1 MSSLRLEVA
10 SGASA
15 GRVFDAEL
23 DIVRIGRGAS
33 NDLVLSDTLVSS
45 EHARIVGSVDGFVLE
60 DLGSTNGTWLLR
72 VGELHALAEGRRAI
86 ALSPGDRLLLAPGDR
101 LLLGGPEAEGIELR
115 VDFAPDTDTLE
126 IALLRPLSELRKNA
140 PLAAGDDRL
149 QLLVQ
154 ALREVVSHEGMS
166 DVVSGIADAA
176 LLLVPRATHA
186 TVVLRQDVESGQSGK
201 SVGFVPLVTR
211 VRGPSGPCAPG
222 AAVRVTRSIVRK
234 VISERAAVLAAD
246 APSETFS
253 SESLLGASIRSTI
266 GVPLWKDEA
275 ILGVLQL
282 DNRDAPAMFEVR
294 DVDAL
299 GVLAVSASLAIANAE
314 LIQRLSLARA
324 ELKKENQY
332 LRGRE
337 RARTGDVQ
345 IIGESKAMAEL
356 LRQLDKVVD
365 TRVSVL
371 IEGETG
377 TGKELIASLVH
388 YRSKRKEKLFVA
400 QNCAAFPENLLESE
414 LFGHK
419 RGAFTGA
426 TDEKKGLFEIADGG
440 TLFLDELGE
449 LPLSLQ
455 AKLLRALQEG
465 EIRPLGATVS
475 KQVNVRIVAATNKNL
490 ELEVKAGRFREDLY
504 YRLKVFPIRVPP
516 LRERRDDIAKLAVF
530 FLDRYTREM
539 SKSVPGFAQE
549 TLEILS
555 AYDFPGNV
563 RELQNEVQRLVIQ
576 ADEGAFLSPELLS
589 PRVRQI
595 ETVLLGAGAAKGSLK
610 EMVDQ
615 VERHILIE
623 ALRKHGNNKTAAAKT
638 LGITREGLH
647 KKLKQLGVG

>member
-10 SGASA
+10 TGSSA

-23 DIVRIGRGAS
+23 DVVRIGRGAS
-33 NDLVLSDTLVSS
+33 NDLVLSDALVSS
-45 EHARIVGSVDGFVLE
+45 EHARIVSSADGFVLE
-60 DLGSTNGTWLLR
+60 DLDSTNGTWLLR
-72 VGELHALAEGRRAI
+72 GSERHALGEGRRVV
-86 ALSPGDRLLLAPGDR
+86 ALQPGDRV
-101 LLLGGPEAEGIELR
+101 LLGGLEGEGSELR
-115 VDFAPDTDTLE
+115 VAFSPDTETLQV
-126 IALLRPLSELRKNA
+126 ALVRPLSELGKSA

-154 ALREVVSHEGMS
+154 ALREVVTHEGVA

-186 TVVLRQDVESGQSGK
+186 TVVLRQEVEAGSGGK
-201 SVGFVPLVTR
+201 SAGFVPVITR
-211 VRGPSGPCAPG
+211 VRGPSGPRAPEG
-222 AAVRVTRSIVRK
+222 AVRVTRSIVRK

-266 GVPLWKDEA
+266 GVPLWKDDD
-275 ILGVLQL
+275 IWGVLQL
-282 DNRDAPAMFEVR
+282 DNRDAPAMFEAR

-299 GVLAVSASLAIANAE
+299 GALAVSASLAIANAE

-337 RARTGDVQ
+337 RARSGEVQ
-345 IIGESKAMAEL
+345 IIGQSKAMGEL

-377 TGKELIASLVH
+377 TGKELIASSVH
-388 YRSKRKEKLFVA
+388 YRSKRKDKLFVA

-465 EIRPLGATVS
+465 EIRPIGSTQS

-490 ELEVKAGRFREDLY
+490 EAEVKAGRFREDLY

-516 LRERRDDIAKLAVF
+516 LRERRDDVAPLAVF
-530 FLDRYTREM
+530 FLQRYTREM
-539 SKSVPGFAQE
+539 GKSVPGFAQE
-549 TLEILS
+549 TLEIMS

-563 RELQNEVQRLVIQ
+563 RELENEVQRLVIQ
-576 ADEGAFLSPELLS
+576 ADEGAFLTPELLS

-595 ETVLLGAGAAKGSLK
+595 ETVLLSAGAAKGSLK

-623 ALRKHGNNKTAAAKT
+623 ALREHGNNKTAAAKT

>member
-23 DIVRIGRGAS
+23 DTVRIGRGAS
-33 NDLVLSDTLVSS
+33 NDLVLSDALIST
-45 EHARIVGSVDGFVLE
+45 EHARIVSSVDGFVLE
-60 DLGSTNGTWLLR
+60 DLGSTNGTWLVR
-72 VGELHALAEGRRAI
+72 AGEPHALGEGRPAL
-86 ALSPGDRLLLAPGDR
+86 ALSPGDRLLLGGVDR
-101 LLLGGPEAEGIELR
+101 EGIELR

-126 IALLRPLSELRKNA
+126 IALLRPLSELGNSA
-140 PLAAGDDRL
+140 PLGAGEDRL

-154 ALREVVSHEGMS
+154 ALREVVSHEGVS

-186 TVVLRQDVESGQSGK
+186 TVVLQREADSNSSGK
-201 SVGFVPLVTR
+201 SVGFVPVVTR
-211 VRGPSGPCAPG
+211 VRGPSGPRAPEV
-222 AAVRVTRSIVRK
+222 AVRVTRSVVRK

-266 GVPLWKDEA
+266 GVPLWKDDA

-282 DNRDAPAMFEVR
+282 DNRDAPAMFEAR

-299 GVLAVSASLAIANAE
+299 GILAVSASLAIANAE

-337 RARTGDVQ
+337 RARSGAVQ
-345 IIGESKAMAEL
+345 IIGQSRAMAEL

-377 TGKELIASLVH
+377 TGKELIASSVH
-388 YRSKRKEKLFVA
+388 FRSKRKDKLFVA

-465 EIRPLGATVS
+465 EIRPIGATVS

-490 ELEVKAGRFREDLY
+490 EAEVKAGRFREDLY

-516 LRERRDDIAKLAVF
+516 LRERRDDIAPLAVF
-530 FLDRYTREM
+530 FLERYTREM
-539 SKSVPGFAQE
+539 GKSVPGFAQE

-563 RELQNEVQRLVIQ
+563 RELENEVQRLVIQ
-576 ADEGAFLSPELLS
+576 ADDGAFLTPELLS

-595 ETVLLGAGAAKGSLK
+595 ETVLLSAGAAKGSLK

-623 ALRKHGNNKTAAAKT
+623 ALKDHGNNKTAAAKT

>member
-10 SGASA
+10 SGVSA

-23 DIVRIGRGAS
+23 DIVRIGRGAT
-33 NDLVLSDTLVSS
+33 NDLVLEDTHVST
-45 EHARIVGSVDGFVLE
+45 EHARVVSSVDGFVLE
-60 DLGSTNGTWLLR
+60 DLGSTNGTWLR
-72 VGELHALAEGRRAI
+72 REAELHALGEGQRAI
-86 ALSPGDRLLLAPGDR
+86 ALLPGDRIS
-101 LLLGGPEAEGIELR
+101 LGGLDAEGSELR
-115 VDFAPDTDTLE
+115 VDFALEADTLQV
-126 IALLRPLSELRKNA
+126 ALVRPLSELGKGA
-140 PLAAGDDRL
+140 TLAAGDDRL

-154 ALREVVSHEGMS
+154 ALREVVSHEGVS

-186 TVVLRQDVESGQSGK
+186 TVVLRKDAESEHDGK
-201 SVGFVPLVTR
+201 AVGFVPVVTR
-211 VRGPSGPCAPG
+211 VRGAAGPRAPE
-222 AAVRVTRSIVRK
+222 APVRVTRSVVRK
-234 VISERAAVLAAD
+234 VIAERAAVLAAD

-266 GVPLWKDEA
+266 GVPLWKDDD
-275 ILGVLQL
+275 ILGVLQV
-282 DNRDAPAMFEVR
+282 DNRDAPAMFEAR

-299 GVLAVSASLAIANAE
+299 GALAVSASLAIANAE
-314 LIQRLSLARA
+314 LISRLSLARA

-337 RARTGDVQ
+337 RARSGEVQ
-345 IIGESKAMAEL
+345 IIGESRAMSEL

-377 TGKELIASLVH
+377 TGKELIAASVH
-388 YRSKRKEKLFVA
+388 YRSKRKDKLFVA

-465 EIRPLGATVS
+465 EIRPIGATQS
-475 KQVNVRIVAATNKNL
+475 KQVNVRIVAATNRNL
-490 ELEVKAGRFREDLY
+490 ETEVKAGRFREDLY

-516 LRERRDDIAKLAVF
+516 LRERRDDIPPLAVF
-530 FLDRYTREM
+530 FLSRYTREM
-539 SKSVPGFAQE
+539 GKSVPGFAQE

-563 RELQNEVQRLVIQ
+563 RELENEVQRLVIQ
-576 ADEGAFLSPELLS
+576 ADEGNFLTPELLS

-595 ETVLLGAGAAKGSLK
+595 ETVLLSAGAAKGSLK

-623 ALRKHGNNKTAAAKT
+623 ALREHGNNKTAAAKT

>member
-1 MSSLRLEVA
+1 MSSLRLEVRA
-10 SGASA
+10 GKNA

-23 DIVRIGRGAS
+23 DVVRIGRGPS
-33 NDLVLSDTLVSS
+33 NDLVLEDDLVST
-45 EHARIVGSVDGFVLE
+45 EHARIVSSVDGYVLE
-60 DLGSTNGTWLLR
+60 DLGSTNGTWLYR
-72 VGELHALAEGRRAI
+72 ANEQHALAEGQRAI
-86 ALSPGDRLLLAPGDR
+86 TLCAGDRIS
-101 LLLGGPEAEGIELR
+101 LGGVLSEGTELL
-115 VDFAPDTDTLE
+115 VELTPDDDSLQV
-126 IALLRPLSELRKNA
+126 ALVRPLSELSNPA
-140 PLAAGDDRL
+140 LSLSASDDRL
-149 QLLVQ
+149 RSLLE
-154 ALREVVSHEGMS
+154 ALRDVVSHEGVS
-166 DVVSGIADAA
+166 DVACGIADAA
-176 LLLVPRATHA
+176 LKLVPRATHA
-186 TVVLRQDVESGQSGK
+186 TVVLRQDSEPGGK
-201 SVGFVPLVTR
+201 ALSFVPVVTR
-211 VRGPSGPCAPG
+211 VRGPSGPRAPEG
-222 AAVRVTRSIVRK
+222 AVRLTRSVVRK
-234 VISERAAVLAAD
+234 VLAERAAVLAAD

-266 GVPLWKDEA
+266 GVPLWKDEQ
-275 ILGVLQL
+275 IFGVLQL
-282 DNRDAPAMFEVR
+282 DNRDAPAMFEAR

-299 GVLAVSASLAIANAE
+299 GALAVSASLAIANAE
-314 LIQRLSLARA
+314 LIQSLSLARA

-337 RARTGDVQ
+337 RARSGEVQ
-345 IIGESKAMAEL
+345 IIGESRAMTEL

-377 TGKELIASLVH
+377 TGKELIASSVH
-388 YRSKRKEKLFVA
+388 YRSKRKDKLFVA

-449 LPLSLQ
+449 MPLALQ

-465 EIRPLGATVS
+465 EIRPIGSTQS
-475 KQVNVRIVAATNKNL
+475 KQVNVRIVAATNRNL
-490 ELEVKAGRFREDLY
+490 EAEVKAGRFREDLY

-516 LRERRDDIAKLAVF
+516 LRERRDDIAPLARF
-530 FLDRYTREM
+530 FLSRYTREM
-539 SKSVPGFAQE
+539 GKAVLGFAQE

-563 RELQNEVQRLVIQ
+563 RELENEVQRLVIQ
-576 ADEGAFLSPELLS
+576 ADDDSFLTPELLS

-595 ETVLLGAGAAKGSLK
+595 ESVLLSAGAAKGSLK

-623 ALRKHGNNKTAAAKT
+623 ALREHGNNKTAAAKT

-647 KKLKQLGVG
+647 KKLKQLGIG

>member
-23 DIVRIGRGAS
+23 DTVRIGRAPS
-33 NDLVLSDTLVSS
+33 NDLILSDALISS
-45 EHARIVGSVDGFVLE
+45 EHARIVNSVDGFVFE
-60 DLGSTNGTWLLR
+60 DLASTNGSWLLR
-72 VGELHALAEGRRAI
+72 AGEQQALGEGRRAV
-86 ALSPGDRLLLAPGDR
+86 ALAPGDR
-101 LLLGGPEAEGIELR
+101 LRLGGPDGEGIELF
-115 VDFAPDTDTLE
+115 VDFTHDTETLE
-126 IALLRPLSELRKNA
+126 IALVRPLSELGKGA
-140 PLAAGDDRL
+140 PLAGDDRL

-154 ALREVVSHEGMS
+154 ALREVVSHEGVS
-166 DVVSGIADAA
+166 EVVSGIADAA

-186 TVVLRQDVESGQSGK
+186 TVVLRKDAETGSNAGATGK
-201 SVGFVPLVTR
+201 SVGFVPVVTR
-211 VRGPSGPCAPG
+211 VRGPSGPRAPE
-222 AAVRVTRSIVRK
+222 APVRVTRSVVRK
-234 VISERAAVLAAD
+234 VIAERAAVLAAD
-246 APSETFS
+246 APSEAFS

-282 DNRDAPAMFEVR
+282 DNRDAPAMFEAR

-299 GVLAVSASLAIANAE
+299 GILAVSASLAIANAE

-337 RARTGDVQ
+337 RARRGEVQ
-345 IIGESKAMAEL
+345 IIGDSRAMSEL

-377 TGKELIASLVH
+377 TGKELIAASVH
-388 YRSKRKEKLFVA
+388 YRSKRKDKLFVA

-465 EIRPLGATVS
+465 EIRPLGATQS

-516 LRERRDDIAKLAVF
+516 LRERKSDIAPLSVF
-530 FLDRYTREM
+530 FLGRYTREM
-539 SKSVPGFAQE
+539 GKSIPGFAQE

-563 RELQNEVQRLVIQ
+563 RELENEVQRLVIQ
-576 ADEGAFLSPELLS
+576 ADDGAFLTPELLS

-595 ETVLLGAGAAKGSLK
+595 ETVLLSAGAAKGSLK

-623 ALRKHGNNKTAAAKT
+623 ALREHGNNKTAAAKT

>member
-10 SGASA
+10 SGTDA

-23 DIVRIGRGAS
+23 DTVRIGRAAS
-33 NDLVLSDTLVSS
+33 NDLVLKDALISS
-45 EHARIVGSVDGFVLE
+45 EHARIVSSVDGFVLE
-60 DLGSTNGTWLLR
+60 DLGSTNGTFLLR
-72 VGELHALAEGRRAI
+72 AGELQALGEGRRAI
-86 ALSPGDRLLLAPGDR
+86 ALSPGDRV
-101 LLLGGPEAEGIELR
+101 LLGGPEAEGVELR

-126 IALLRPLSELRKNA
+126 IALVRPLSELGKSA
-140 PLAAGDDRL
+140 PLAAGDNRL

-154 ALREVVSHEGMS
+154 SLREVVSHEGLS

-186 TVVLRQDVESGQSGK
+186 TVVLRREPDSEPSASAGK
-201 SVGFVPLVTR
+201 SAGFVPVVTR
-211 VRGPSGPCAPG
+211 VRGPSGPRAPE
-222 AAVRVTRSIVRK
+222 AAVRLTRSIVRK

-266 GVPLWKDEA
+266 GVPLWKDED

-282 DNRDAPAMFEVR
+282 DNRDAPAMFEAR

-314 LIQRLSLARA
+314 LIQRLRLARA

-332 LRGRE
+332 LRSRE
-337 RARTGDVQ
+337 RARTAEVQ
-345 IIGESKAMAEL
+345 IIGESRAMAEL

-377 TGKELIASLVH
+377 VGKELIASSVH
-388 YRSKRKEKLFVA
+388 YRSKRKDKLFVA

-465 EIRPLGATVS
+465 EIRPIGATQS

-490 ELEVKAGRFREDLY
+490 ETEVKAGRFREDLY

-516 LRERRDDIAKLAVF
+516 LRERRDDIAPLAVF

-539 SKSVPGFAQE
+539 GKSVPGFAQE

-563 RELQNEVQRLVIQ
+563 RELENEVQRLVIQ
-576 ADEGAFLSPELLS
+576 ADEGSFLTPELLS

-595 ETVLLGAGAAKGSLK
+595 ETVLLSANAAKGSLK

-623 ALRKHGNNKTAAAKT
+623 ALREHGNNKTAAAKT

-647 KKLKQLGVG
+647 KKLKQLGIG

>member
-1 MSSLRLEVA
+1 MSSLRIEVA

-23 DIVRIGRGAS
+23 DSVRIGRAAS
-33 NDLVLSDTLVSS
+33 NDLVLSDALISS
-45 EHARIVGSVDGFVLE
+45 EHARIVSSADGFVLE
-60 DLGSTNGTWLLR
+60 DLGSTNGTWLVR
-72 VGELHALAEGRRAI
+72 AGEQHALGEGRRAI
-86 ALSPGDRLLLAPGDR
+86 ALSAGDRLQLGAPN
-101 LLLGGPEAEGIELR
+101 AEGVELL
-115 VDFAPDTDTLE
+115 VDFAPDTEVLE
-126 IALLRPLSELRKNA
+126 IALLRPLSELGKSA
-140 PLAAGDDRL
+140 PLAAGEDRL

-154 ALREVVSHEGMS
+154 ALREVVSHEGLS

-186 TVVLRQDVESGQSGK
+186 TVVLRQDAESGQGGTSGK
-201 SVGFVPLVTR
+201 SVGFVPVVTR
-211 VRGPSGPCAPG
+211 VRGPSGPRAPD

-234 VISERAAVLAAD
+234 VISERAALLAAD

-282 DNRDAPAMFEVR
+282 DNRDAPAMFEAR

-337 RARTGDVQ
+337 RARTAEVQ
-345 IIGESKAMAEL
+345 IIGASRAMAEL

-377 TGKELIASLVH
+377 VGKELIASSVH
-388 YRSKRKEKLFVA
+388 YRSKRKDKLFVA

-426 TDEKKGLFEIADGG
+426 TEEKKGLFEIADGG

-465 EIRPLGATVS
+465 EIRAIGATQS

-490 ELEVKAGRFREDLY
+490 ENEVKAGRFREDLY

-516 LRERRDDIAKLAVF
+516 LRERRDDIAPLAVF
-530 FLDRYTREM
+530 FLERYTREM
-539 SKSVPGFAQE
+539 GKSVPGFAQE

-563 RELQNEVQRLVIQ
+563 RELENEVQRLVIQ
-576 ADEGAFLSPELLS
+576 ADDGAFLTPELLS

-595 ETVLLGAGAAKGSLK
+595 ETVLLSAGAAKGSLK

-623 ALRKHGNNKTAAAKT
+623 ALREHGNNKTAAAKT

>member
-1 MSSLRLEVA
+1 MSSLRLEVRA
-10 SGASA
+10 GKSA
-15 GRVFDAEL
+15 GRVFGAEL
-23 DIVRIGRGAS
+23 DIVRIGRGEN
-33 NDLVLSDTLVSS
+33 NDLVLEDTLVSS
-45 EHARIVGSVDGFVLE
+45 EHARIVSSEDGFLLE
-60 DLGSTNGTWLLR
+60 DLGSTNGTWLRRGSAQQAL
-72 VGELHALAEGRRAI
+72 GEGLKAAA
-86 ALSPGDRLLLAPGDR
+86 LAPGDR
-101 LLLGGPEAEGIELR
+101 IFLGSSEGEGSEIQ
-115 VDFAPDTDTLE
+115 VDFAPEADTLQV
-126 IALLRPLSELRKNA
+126 ALVRPLSELQKPTLELSA
-140 PLAAGDDRL
+140 SDDRL
-149 QLLVQ
+149 RSLVL
-154 ALREVVSHEGMS
+154 ALRDMVSHEGVS
-166 DVVSGIADAA
+166 DVARGIADAA
-176 LLLVPRATHA
+176 LKLVPRATHA
-186 TVVLRQDVESGQSGK
+186 TVVLRQDAESGRDGK
-201 SVGFVPLVTR
+201 AVGFVPIVTR
-211 VRGPSGPCAPG
+211 VRGAGGPSAPEGP
-222 AAVRVTRSIVRK
+222 VRVTRSIVRK

-266 GVPLWKDEA
+266 GVPLWKDDQ

-282 DNRDAPAMFEVR
+282 DNRDAPAMFETR

-299 GVLAVSASLAIANAE
+299 CALAVSASLAIANAE
-314 LIQRLSLARA
+314 LIQSLSLARA

-337 RARTGDVQ
+337 RARTGEVQ
-345 IIGESKAMAEL
+345 IIGQSKAMNEL

-377 TGKELIASLVH
+377 TGKELIASSVH
-388 YRSKRKEKLFVA
+388 YRSKRKDKLFVA

-449 LPLSLQ
+449 MPLALQ

-465 EIRPLGATVS
+465 EIRPVGSTQA
-475 KQVNVRIVAATNKNL
+475 KQVNVRIVAATNRNL
-490 ELEVKAGRFREDLY
+490 EAEVKAGRFREDLY

-516 LRERRDDIAKLAVF
+516 LRERRDDIAPLATF
-530 FLDRYTREM
+530 FLSRYTREM
-539 SKSVPGFAQE
+539 GKAVLGFAQE

-563 RELQNEVQRLVIQ
+563 RELENEVQRLVIQ
-576 ADEGAFLSPELLS
+576 ADDDSFLTPELLS

-595 ETVLLGAGAAKGSLK
+595 ESVLLSAGAAKGSLK

-623 ALRKHGNNKTAAAKT
+623 ALREHGNNKTAAAKT

>member
-623 ALRKHGNNKTAAAKT
+623 ALREHGNNKTAAAKT

>member
-15 GRVFDAEL
+15 GRAFEAEL
-23 DIVRIGRGAS
+23 DVVRIGRAAS
-33 NDLVLSDTLVSS
+33 NDLILSDVLISG
-45 EHARIVGSVDGFVLE
+45 EHARIVSSVDGFVLE
-60 DLGSTNGTWLLR
+60 DLASTNGTWLLR
-72 VGELHALAEGRRAI
+72 SGEQHALGEGRRAI
-86 ALSPGDRLLLAPGDR
+86 ALLPGDRLA
-101 LLLGGPEAEGIELR
+101 LGGLDAEGVELR

-126 IALLRPLSELRKNA
+126 IALVRPLSELEKAA
-140 PLAAGDDRL
+140 PFSAGDDRL

-154 ALREVVSHEGMS
+154 ALREVVSHEGVA

-186 TVVLRQDVESGQSGK
+186 TVVLRQDADGAQSAK
-201 SVGFVPLVTR
+201 AFGFVPVVTR
-211 VRGPSGPCAPG
+211 VRGPSGPRAPE
-222 AAVRVTRSIVRK
+222 AAVRVTRSVVRK

-266 GVPLWKDEA
+266 GIPLWKDDA

-282 DNRDAPAMFEVR
+282 DNRDAPAMFETR

-299 GVLAVSASLAIANAE
+299 GALAVSASLAIANAE

-337 RARTGDVQ
+337 RARSGEVQ
-345 IIGESKAMAEL
+345 IVGQSKAMAEL

-377 TGKELIASLVH
+377 TGKELIASSVH

-449 LPLSLQ
+449 LPLPLQ

-465 EIRPLGATVS
+465 EIRPVGATQS

-490 ELEVKAGRFREDLY
+490 EGEVKAGRFREDLY

-516 LRERRDDIAKLAVF
+516 LRERRDDIAPLAVF

-539 SKSVPGFAQE
+539 GKSVPGFAQE

-563 RELQNEVQRLVIQ
+563 RELENEVQRLVIQ
-576 ADEGAFLSPELLS
+576 ADDGAFLTPELLS

-595 ETVLLGAGAAKGSLK
+595 ETVLLSAGAAKGSLK

-623 ALRKHGNNKTAAAKT
+623 ALREHGNNKTAAAKT

>member
-23 DIVRIGRGAS
+23 DIVRIGRAET
-33 NDLVLSDTLVSS
+33 NDLVLSDALISG
-45 EHARIVGSVDGFVLE
+45 EHARIVSSVDGFVLE

-72 VGELHALAEGRRAI
+72 AGEPHALGEGRRAV
-86 ALSPGDRLLLAPGDR
+86 ALAPGDR
-101 LLLGGPEAEGIELR
+101 LLLGGSDVDGIELR
-115 VDFAPDTDTLE
+115 VDFALDTDTLE
-126 IALLRPLSELRKNA
+126 IALVRPMSELGKSA

-154 ALREVVSHEGMS
+154 ALREVVSHEGVS
-166 DVVSGIADAA
+166 EVVSGIADAA

-186 TVVLRQDVESGQSGK
+186 TVVLRQEAESGRAGAAGK
-201 SVGFVPLVTR
+201 SAGFVPVVTR
-211 VRGPSGPCAPG
+211 VRGPSGPRAPE
-222 AAVRVTRSIVRK
+222 APVRVTRSVVRK

-266 GVPLWKDEA
+266 GVPLWKDDA

-282 DNRDAPAMFEVR
+282 DNRDAPAMFEAR

-299 GVLAVSASLAIANAE
+299 GILAVSASLAIANAE

-337 RARTGDVQ
+337 RARSGEVQ
-345 IIGESKAMAEL
+345 IIGESKAMSEL

-377 TGKELIASLVH
+377 VGKELIASSVH
-388 YRSKRKEKLFVA
+388 YRSKRKDKLFVA

-465 EIRPLGATVS
+465 EIRPIGATQS

-490 ELEVKAGRFREDLY
+490 ETEVKAGRFREDLY

-516 LRERRDDIAKLAVF
+516 LRERRDDIAPLAVF
-530 FLDRYTREM
+530 FLNRYTREM
-539 SKSVPGFAQE
+539 GKSVPGFAQE

-563 RELQNEVQRLVIQ
+563 RELENEVQRLVIQ
-576 ADEGAFLSPELLS
+576 GDDGAFLTPELLS

-595 ETVLLGAGAAKGSLK
+595 ETVLLSAGAAKGSLK

-623 ALRKHGNNKTAAAKT
+623 ALRDHGNNKTAAAKT

>member
-23 DIVRIGRGAS
+23 DVVRIGRGAA
-33 NDLVLSDTLVSS
+33 NELILSDALISS
-45 EHARIVGSVDGFVLE
+45 EHARIVSSADGFVLE
-60 DLGSTNGTWLLR
+60 DLGSTNGTWLVR
-72 VGELHALAEGRRAI
+72 AGEQHALGEGRRAI
-86 ALSPGDRLLLAPGDR
+86 ALAPGDR
-101 LLLGGPEAEGIELR
+101 LLLGGPDADGIELR

-126 IALLRPLSELRKNA
+126 IALVRPLSELGKSG

-154 ALREVVSHEGMS
+154 ALREVVSHEGLS

-186 TVVLRQDVESGQSGK
+186 TVVLRKDAESGSGQGGK
-201 SVGFVPLVTR
+201 SVAFVPVVTR
-211 VRGPSGPCAPG
+211 VRGPSGPRAPEVP
-222 AAVRVTRSIVRK
+222 VRVTRSVVRK

-266 GVPLWKDEA
+266 GVPLWKDDA

-282 DNRDAPAMFEVR
+282 DNRDAPAMFEAR

-299 GVLAVSASLAIANAE
+299 GILAVSASLAIANAE

-337 RARTGDVQ
+337 RARSGEVQ
-345 IIGESKAMAEL
+345 IIGESRAMSEL

-377 TGKELIASLVH
+377 TGKELIAASVH
-388 YRSKRKEKLFVA
+388 YRSKRKDKLFVA

-465 EIRPLGATVS
+465 EIRPIGATVS

-490 ELEVKAGRFREDLY
+490 EAEVKAGRFREDLY

-516 LRERRDDIAKLAVF
+516 LRERRDDIAPLAVF
-530 FLDRYTREM
+530 FLERYTREM
-539 SKSVPGFAQE
+539 GKSVPGFAQE

-563 RELQNEVQRLVIQ
+563 RELENEVQRLVIQ
-576 ADEGAFLSPELLS
+576 ADDGAFLTPELLS

-595 ETVLLGAGAAKGSLK
+595 ETVLLSAGAAKGSLK

-623 ALRKHGNNKTAAAKT
+623 ALRDHGNNKTAAAKT

>member
-1 MSSLRLEVA
+1 MSSLRIEVA
-10 SGASA
+10 SGGSA

-23 DIVRIGRGAS
+23 DSVHIGRAPS
-33 NDLVLSDTLVSS
+33 NDLVLSDALVSS
-45 EHARIVGSVDGFVLE
+45 EHARIVSSVDGFVLE
-60 DLGSTNGTWLLR
+60 DLSSTNGTWLLR
-72 VGELHALAEGRRAI
+72 GAELHALGEGRRAM
-86 ALSPGDRLLLAPGDR
+86 ALSPGDRVR
-101 LLLGGPEAEGIELR
+101 LGGPDAEGVELR

-126 IALLRPLSELRKNA
+126 IALLRPLSELAKGA

-154 ALREVVSHEGMS
+154 ALREVVSHERLS

-186 TVVLRQDVESGQSGK
+186 TVVLRQEDSEATEARRST
-201 SVGFVPLVTR
+201 GFVPVVTR
-211 VRGPSGPCAPG
+211 VRGPSGPRAPE
-222 AAVRVTRSIVRK
+222 AAVRVTRSVVRK

-266 GVPLWKDEA
+266 GIPLWKDDA

-282 DNRDAPAMFEVR
+282 DNRDAPAMFEAR

-314 LIQRLSLARA
+314 LIQRLRLTRA
-324 ELKKENQY
+324 ELRKENQY

-337 RARTGDVQ
+337 RARTAEVQ
-345 IIGESKAMAEL
+345 IIGESRAMAEL

-377 TGKELIASLVH
+377 VGKELIASSVH
-388 YRSKRKEKLFVA
+388 YRSKRKDKLFVA

-449 LPLSLQ
+449 MPLSLQ

-465 EIRPLGATVS
+465 EIRPIGATRS

-490 ELEVKAGRFREDLY
+490 EAEVKAGRFREDLF

-516 LRERRDDIAKLAVF
+516 L
-530 FLDRYTREM
+530 
-539 SKSVPGFAQE
+539 
-549 TLEILS
+549 
-555 AYDFPGNV
+555 
-563 RELQNEVQRLVIQ
+563 
-576 ADEGAFLSPELLS
+576 
-589 PRVRQI
+589 
-595 ETVLLGAGAAKGSLK
+595 
-610 EMVDQ
+610 
-615 VERHILIE
+615 
-623 ALRKHGNNKTAAAKT
+623 
-638 LGITREGLH
+638 
-647 KKLKQLGVG
+647 

>member
-1 MSSLRLEVA
+1 MSSLRLELA
-10 SGASA
+10 TGNSA

-23 DIVRIGRGAS
+23 DCVRIGRGPH
-33 NDLVLSDTLVSS
+33 NDLVLEEPVVSS
-45 EHARIVGSVDGFVLE
+45 EHARIVSSVDGFVLE
-60 DLGSTNGTWLLR
+60 DLNSTNGTWLLR
-72 VGELHALAEGRRAI
+72 GTEQHALGEGRRAI
-86 ALSPGDRLLLAPGDR
+86 ALLPGDRIV
-101 LLLGGPEAEGIELR
+101 LGSLDTGGSELR
-115 VDFAPDTDTLE
+115 VDFALEAETLQVALVRPLRE
-126 IALLRPLSELRKNA
+126 LGSSAALLSA
-140 PLAAGDDRL
+140 DDRL
-149 QLLVQ
+149 RLLVQ
-154 ALREVVSHEGMS
+154 ALREVVSHEGVA
-166 DVVSGIADAA
+166 DVVRGIADAA

-186 TVVLRQDVESGQSGK
+186 TVVLRQDSESSPSDQA
-201 SVGFVPLVTR
+201 VGFVPVVTR
-211 VRGPSGPCAPG
+211 VRGPSGPAAPET
-222 AAVRVTRSIVRK
+222 AVRVTRSVVRK
-234 VISERAAVLAAD
+234 VITERAAVLAAD

-253 SESLLGASIRSTI
+253 SDSLLGASIRSTI
-266 GVPLWKDEA
+266 GVPLWKDDT
-275 ILGVLQL
+275 IFGVLQL
-282 DNRDAPAMFEVR
+282 DNRDAPAMFEAR

-299 GVLAVSASLAIANAE
+299 GALSVSASLAIANAE
-314 LIQRLSLARA
+314 LILRLSLARA

-332 LRGRE
+332 LRLRE
-337 RARTGDVQ
+337 RARSDEVQ
-345 IIGESKAMAEL
+345 IIGESRVMAEL
-356 LRQLDKVVD
+356 LRQLDKVAD

-377 TGKELIASLVH
+377 TGKELIASRLH
-388 YRSKRKEKLFVA
+388 YRSRRKDKLFVA

-465 EIRPLGATVS
+465 EIRPIGATQS
-475 KQVNVRIVAATNKNL
+475 KQVNVRIVTATNKNL
-490 ELEVKAGRFREDLY
+490 ETEVSAGRFREDLY

-516 LRERRDDIAKLAVF
+516 LRERRDDIAPLAVF
-530 FLDRYTREM
+530 FLARYAREM
-539 SKSVPGFAQE
+539 GKSVPGFTQE
-549 TLEILS
+549 TLSILS

-576 ADEGAFLSPELLS
+576 ADEGSFLTPELLS

-595 ETVLLGAGAAKGSLK
+595 ESVLLSAGAAKGSLK
-610 EMVDQ
+610 DMVDQ

-623 ALRKHGNNKTAAAKT
+623 ALREHGNNKTAAAKT

-647 KKLKQLGVG
+647 KKLAKFGV

>member
-23 DIVRIGRGAS
+23 DIVRIGRAET
-33 NDLVLSDTLVSS
+33 NDLVLSDALISG
-45 EHARIVGSVDGFVLE
+45 EHARIVSSVDGFVLE

-72 VGELHALAEGRRAI
+72 AGEPHALGEGRRAV
-86 ALSPGDRLLLAPGDR
+86 ALAPGDR
-101 LLLGGPEAEGIELR
+101 LLLGGSDVDGIELR
-115 VDFAPDTDTLE
+115 VDFALDTDTLE
-126 IALLRPLSELRKNA
+126 IALVRPMSELGKSA
-140 PLAAGDDRL
+140 PLPAGDDRL

-154 ALREVVSHEGMS
+154 ALREVVSHEGVS
-166 DVVSGIADAA
+166 EVVSGIADAA

-186 TVVLRQDVESGQSGK
+186 TVVLRQEAESGRAGAAGK
-201 SVGFVPLVTR
+201 SAGFVPVVTR
-211 VRGPSGPCAPG
+211 VRGPSGPRAPE
-222 AAVRVTRSIVRK
+222 APVRVTRSVVRK

-266 GVPLWKDEA
+266 GVPLWKDDA

-282 DNRDAPAMFEVR
+282 DNRDAPAMFEAR

-299 GVLAVSASLAIANAE
+299 GILAVSASLAIANAE

-337 RARTGDVQ
+337 RARSGEVQ
-345 IIGESKAMAEL
+345 IIGESKAMSEL

-377 TGKELIASLVH
+377 VGKELIASSVH
-388 YRSKRKEKLFVA
+388 YRSKRKDKLFVA

-465 EIRPLGATVS
+465 EIRPIGATQS

-490 ELEVKAGRFREDLY
+490 ETEVKAGRFREDLY

-516 LRERRDDIAKLAVF
+516 LRERRDDIAPLAVF
-530 FLDRYTREM
+530 FLNRYTREM
-539 SKSVPGFAQE
+539 GKSVPGFAQE

-563 RELQNEVQRLVIQ
+563 RELENEVQRLVIQ
-576 ADEGAFLSPELLS
+576 ADDGAFLTPELLS

-595 ETVLLGAGAAKGSLK
+595 ETVLLSAGAAKGSLK

-623 ALRKHGNNKTAAAKT
+623 ALRDHGNNKTAAAKT

>member
-10 SGASA
+10 SGVSA

-23 DIVRIGRGAS
+23 DIVRIGRAQT
-33 NDLVLSDTLVSS
+33 NDLVLSDALISG
-45 EHARIVGSVDGFVLE
+45 EHARIVSSVDGFVLE

-72 VGELHALAEGRRAI
+72 AGEPHALGEGRRAV
-86 ALSPGDRLLLAPGDR
+86 ALAPGDR
-101 LLLGGPEAEGIELR
+101 LLLGGSDVEGIELR
-115 VDFAPDTDTLE
+115 VDFALDTDTLE
-126 IALLRPLSELRKNA
+126 IALVRPMSELGKSA

-154 ALREVVSHEGMS
+154 ALREVVSHEGVAE
-166 DVVSGIADAA
+166 VVSGIADAA

-186 TVVLRQDVESGQSGK
+186 TVVLRQEAESGRAGAAGK
-201 SVGFVPLVTR
+201 SAGFVPVVTR
-211 VRGPSGPCAPG
+211 VRGPSGPRAPE
-222 AAVRVTRSIVRK
+222 APVRVTRSVVRK

-266 GVPLWKDEA
+266 GVPLWKDDA

-282 DNRDAPAMFEVR
+282 DNRDAPAMFEAR

-299 GVLAVSASLAIANAE
+299 GILAVSASLAIANAE

-337 RARTGDVQ
+337 RARSGEVQ
-345 IIGESKAMAEL
+345 IIGESKAMSEL

-377 TGKELIASLVH
+377 VGKELIASSVH
-388 YRSKRKEKLFVA
+388 YRSKRKDKLFVA

-465 EIRPLGATVS
+465 EIRPIGATQS

-490 ELEVKAGRFREDLY
+490 ETEVKAGRFREDLY

-516 LRERRDDIAKLAVF
+516 LRERRDDIAPLAVF
-530 FLDRYTREM
+530 FLNRYTREM
-539 SKSVPGFAQE
+539 GKSVPGFAQE

-563 RELQNEVQRLVIQ
+563 RELENEVQRLVIQ
-576 ADEGAFLSPELLS
+576 ADDGAFLTPELLS

-595 ETVLLGAGAAKGSLK
+595 ETVLLSAGAAKGSLK

-623 ALRKHGNNKTAAAKT
+623 ALRDHGNNKTAAAKT

>member
-1 MSSLRLEVA
+1 MSSLRLEVRA
-10 SGASA
+10 GKNA

-23 DIVRIGRGAS
+23 DVVRIGRGPS
-33 NDLVLSDTLVSS
+33 NDLVLEDDLVST
-45 EHARIVGSVDGFVLE
+45 EHARIVSSVDGYVLE
-60 DLGSTNGTWLLR
+60 DLGSTNGTWLYR
-72 VGELHALAEGRRAI
+72 ANEQHALAEGQRAI
-86 ALSPGDRLLLAPGDR
+86 TLCAGDRIS
-101 LLLGGPEAEGIELR
+101 LGGVLNEGTELL
-115 VDFAPDTDTLE
+115 VELTPDDDSLQV
-126 IALLRPLSELRKNA
+126 ALVRPLSELSNPA
-140 PLAAGDDRL
+140 LSLSASDDRL
-149 QLLVQ
+149 RSLLE
-154 ALREVVSHEGMS
+154 ALRDVVSHEGVS
-166 DVVSGIADAA
+166 DVACGIADAA
-176 LLLVPRATHA
+176 LKLVPRATHA
-186 TVVLRQDVESGQSGK
+186 TVVLRQDSEPGGK
-201 SVGFVPLVTR
+201 ALSFVPVVTR
-211 VRGPSGPCAPG
+211 VRGPSGPRAPEG
-222 AAVRVTRSIVRK
+222 AVRLTRSVVRK
-234 VISERAAVLAAD
+234 VIAERAAVLAAD

-266 GVPLWKDEA
+266 GVPLWKDEQ
-275 ILGVLQL
+275 IFGVLQL
-282 DNRDAPAMFEVR
+282 DNRDAPAMFEAR

-299 GVLAVSASLAIANAE
+299 GALAVSASLAIANAE
-314 LIQRLSLARA
+314 LIQSLSLARA

-337 RARTGDVQ
+337 RARSGEVQ
-345 IIGESKAMAEL
+345 IIGESRAMTEL

-377 TGKELIASLVH
+377 TGKELIASSVH
-388 YRSKRKEKLFVA
+388 YRSKRKDKLFVA

-449 LPLSLQ
+449 MPLALQ

-465 EIRPLGATVS
+465 EIRPIGSTQS
-475 KQVNVRIVAATNKNL
+475 KQVNVRIVAATNRNL
-490 ELEVKAGRFREDLY
+490 EAEVKAGRFREDLY

-516 LRERRDDIAKLAVF
+516 LRERRDDIAPLARF
-530 FLDRYTREM
+530 FLSRYTREM
-539 SKSVPGFAQE
+539 GKAVLGFAQE

-563 RELQNEVQRLVIQ
+563 RELENEVQRLVIQ
-576 ADEGAFLSPELLS
+576 ADDDSFLTPELLS

-595 ETVLLGAGAAKGSLK
+595 ESVLLSAGAAKGSLK

-623 ALRKHGNNKTAAAKT
+623 ALREHGNNKTAAAKT

-647 KKLKQLGVG
+647 KKLKQLGIG

>member
-1 MSSLRLEVA
+1 MSSLRLEVRTG
-10 SGASA
+10 SSA
-15 GRVFDAEL
+15 GHVFDAEL
-23 DIVRIGRGAS
+23 DIIRIGRGAN
-33 NDLVLSDTLVSS
+33 NDLVLEDSLVSS
-45 EHARIVGSVDGFVLE
+45 EHARVVNGVDGFVLE
-60 DLGSTNGTWLLR
+60 DLGSTNGTWLYR
-72 VGELHALAEGRRAI
+72 GSEQHALGEGQRAI
-86 ALSPGDRLLLAPGDR
+86 ALLPGDRVTF
-101 LLLGGPEAEGIELR
+101 GGVEGEGSELR
-115 VDFAPDTDTLE
+115 VDFEPEADTLQV
-126 IALLRPLSELRKNA
+126 ALVRPLSELGA
-140 PLAAGDDRL
+140 SEIALSASDDRL
-149 QLLVQ
+149 SLLVQ
-154 ALREVVSHEGMS
+154 ALR
-166 DVVSGIADAA
+166 DVVRREGVADVVAGIADAA
-176 LLLVPRATHA
+176 LRLVPRATHA
-186 TVVLRQDVESGQSGK
+186 TVVLRQDAKSGRDGK
-201 SVGFVPLVTR
+201 AVGFVPVVTR
-211 VRGPSGPCAPG
+211 VRGPAGPRAPEG
-222 AAVRVTRSIVRK
+222 PVRVTRSIVRK
-234 VISERAAVLAAD
+234 VISERAALLAAD

-266 GVPLWKDEA
+266 GVPLWKDDQ

-282 DNRDAPAMFEVR
+282 DNRDAPAMFEAR

-299 GVLAVSASLAIANAE
+299 GALAVSASLAIANAE
-314 LIQRLSLARA
+314 LIQSLSLARA

-337 RARTGDVQ
+337 RARTGEVQ
-345 IIGESKAMAEL
+345 IIGESKAMSEL

-377 TGKELIASLVH
+377 TGKELVASSVH
-388 YRSKRKEKLFVA
+388 YRSKRKDKLFVA

-426 TDEKKGLFEIADGG
+426 TEEKKGLFEVADGG

-449 LPLSLQ
+449 MPLALQ
-455 AKLLRALQEG
+455 AKLLRVLQEG
-465 EIRPLGATVS
+465 EIRPIGATQS
-475 KQVNVRIVAATNKNL
+475 KQVNVRIVAATNRNL
-490 ELEVKAGRFREDLY
+490 ETEVKAGRFREDLY

-516 LRERRDDIAKLAVF
+516 LRERRDDIAPLATF
-530 FLDRYTREM
+530 FLARYTREM
-539 SKSVPGFAQE
+539 GKAVRGFAQE
-549 TLEILS
+549 TLEILR

-563 RELQNEVQRLVIQ
+563 RELENEVQRLVIQ
-576 ADEGAFLSPELLS
+576 ADDDSFLTPELLS

-595 ETVLLGAGAAKGSLK
+595 ESVLLSAGAAKGSLK

-623 ALRKHGNNKTAAAKT
+623 ALREHGNNKTAAAKT

>member
-10 SGASA
+10 SGANA
-15 GRVFDAEL
+15 GRVFDTEL
-23 DIVRIGRGAS
+23 DVVRVGRGPD
-33 NDLVLSDTLVSS
+33 NDLVLGDRLVSA
-45 EHARIVGSVDGFVLE
+45 EHARIVSSVDGFVIE
-60 DLGSTNGTWLLR
+60 DLGSTNGTWVLR
-72 VGELHALAEGRRAI
+72 GNEQHVLGEGRRAF
-86 ALSPGDRLLLAPGDR
+86 ALLPGDRV
-101 LLLGGPEAEGIELR
+101 LLGGVEGEGSELR
-115 VDFAPDTDTLE
+115 VAFSLETDTLQV
-126 IALLRPLSELRKNA
+126 ALLRPLSELA
-140 PLAAGDDRL
+140 AGATLGAGDDRL

-154 ALREVVSHEGMS
+154 ALREVVSHEGVS

-186 TVVLRQDVESGQSGK
+186 TVVLRKDAENEHAGHA
-201 SVGFVPLVTR
+201 VGFVPVVTR
-211 VRGPSGPCAPG
+211 VRGPAGPRAPETP
-222 AAVRVTRSIVRK
+222 VRVTRSIVRK
-234 VISERAAVLAAD
+234 VIAERAAVLAAD

-266 GVPLWKDEA
+266 GVPLWKDDD

-282 DNRDAPAMFEVR
+282 DNRDAPAMFEAR

-299 GVLAVSASLAIANAE
+299 GALAVSASLAIANAE

-337 RARTGDVQ
+337 RARSGEVQ
-345 IIGESKAMAEL
+345 IIGESKAMSEL

-377 TGKELIASLVH
+377 TGKELIASSVH
-388 YRSKRKEKLFVA
+388 YRSKRKDKLFVA

-449 LPLSLQ
+449 MPLALQ
-455 AKLLRALQEG
+455 AKVLRALQEG
-465 EIRPLGATVS
+465 EIRPVGATQS
-475 KQVNVRIVAATNKNL
+475 KQVNVRIVAATNRNL
-490 ELEVKAGRFREDLY
+490 EAEVKAGRFREDLY

-516 LRERRDDIAKLAVF
+516 LRERRDDIAPLAKF
-530 FLDRYTREM
+530 FLARYTVEM
-539 SKSVPGFAQE
+539 GKSVPGFAQE
-549 TLEILS
+549 TLEIMT

-563 RELQNEVQRLVIQ
+563 RELENEVQRLVIQ
-576 ADEGAFLSPELLS
+576 ADDGSYLTPELLS

-595 ETVLLGAGAAKGSLK
+595 ESVLLSAGAAKGSLR

-623 ALRKHGNNKTAAAKT
+623 ALREHGNNKTAAAKT

-647 KKLKQLGVG
+647 KKLKQLGIA

>member
-23 DIVRIGRGAS
+23 DIVRIGRAPS
-33 NDLVLSDTLVSS
+33 NDLVLSDALISS
-45 EHARIVGSVDGFVLE
+45 EHARIVSSEDGFVLE
-60 DLGSTNGTWLLR
+60 DLGSTNGTWLR
-72 VGELHALAEGRRAI
+72 RAGEQHALGEGRRAI
-86 ALSPGDRLLLAPGDR
+86 ALSPGDRLLL
-101 LLLGGPEAEGIELR
+101 GGPDAGAIELC

-126 IALLRPLSELRKNA
+126 IALVRPLSELGKSG
-140 PLAAGDDRL
+140 PLAAAGDDRL

-154 ALREVVSHEGMS
+154 ALREVVSHDGLS

-186 TVVLRQDVESGQSGK
+186 TVVLRQDAESGSGGSSGK
-201 SVGFVPLVTR
+201 AVGFVPVVTR
-211 VRGPSGPCAPG
+211 VRGPSGPRAPE
-222 AAVRVTRSIVRK
+222 APVRVTRSIVRK

-266 GVPLWKDEA
+266 GVPLWKDDA

-282 DNRDAPAMFEVR
+282 DNRDAPAMFEAR

-299 GVLAVSASLAIANAE
+299 GILVVSASLAIANAE
-314 LIQRLSLARA
+314 LIQSLSLARA

-337 RARTGDVQ
+337 RARRGDVQ
-345 IIGESKAMAEL
+345 IIGQSRAMSEL

-377 TGKELIASLVH
+377 TGKELVAASVH
-388 YRSKRKEKLFVA
+388 YRSKRKDKLFVA

-465 EIRPLGATVS
+465 EIRPIGATQV

-490 ELEVKAGRFREDLY
+490 EAEVKAGRFREDLY

-516 LRERRDDIAKLAVF
+516 LRERKADIAPLAVF
-530 FLDRYTREM
+530 FLERYTREM
-539 SKSVPGFAQE
+539 GKSVPGFAQE
-549 TLEILS
+549 TLEIMS

-563 RELQNEVQRLVIQ
+563 RELENEVQRLVIQ
-576 ADEGAFLSPELLS
+576 ADDGAFLTPELLS

-595 ETVLLGAGAAKGSLK
+595 ESVLLSAGAAKGSLK

-623 ALRKHGNNKTAAAKT
+623 ALREHGNNKTAAAKT

>member
-1 MSSLRLEVA
+1 MSSLRLEIA

-15 GRVFDAEL
+15 GQVFDAEL
-23 DIVRIGRGAS
+23 DIVRIGRASS
-33 NDLVLSDTLVSS
+33 NDVVLSDALISS
-45 EHARIVGSVDGFVLE
+45 EHARIVGSADGFVLE

-72 VGELHALAEGRRAI
+72 AGEQHALGEGRRAI
-86 ALSPGDRLLLAPGDR
+86 ALAPGDR
-101 LLLGGPEAEGIELR
+101 LTLGGLDSEGIELR
-115 VDFAPDTDTLE
+115 VDFVPDADTLQV
-126 IALLRPLSELRKNA
+126 ALVRPLSELGKGA

-154 ALREVVSHEGMS
+154 ALREVVSHEGVS

-186 TVVLRQDVESGQSGK
+186 TVVLRQEADSGAGTK
-201 SVGFVPLVTR
+201 SVAFVPVVTR
-211 VRGPSGPCAPG
+211 VRGSSGPSAPE
-222 AAVRVTRSIVRK
+222 APVRVPRSIVRK

-266 GVPLWKDEA
+266 GVPLWKDDA

-282 DNRDAPAMFEVR
+282 DNRDAPAMFEAR

-314 LIQRLSLARA
+314 LIARLSLARA
-324 ELKKENQY
+324 ELRKENQY

-337 RARTGDVQ
+337 RARSGDIRIV
-345 IIGESKAMAEL
+345 GESRAMAEL

-377 TGKELIASLVH
+377 TGKELIAASVH
-388 YRSKRKEKLFVA
+388 YRSKRKDKLFVA

-465 EIRPLGATVS
+465 EIRPIGATQS

-490 ELEVKAGRFREDLY
+490 EAEVKAGRFREDLY

-516 LRERRDDIAKLAVF
+516 LRERRDDIAPLAVF
-530 FLDRYTREM
+530 FLERYAREM
-539 SKSVPGFAQE
+539 GKSVPGFAQE

-563 RELQNEVQRLVIQ
+563 RELENEVQRLVIQ
-576 ADEGAFLSPELLS
+576 ADDGAFLTPELLS

-595 ETVLLGAGAAKGSLK
+595 ETVLLSAGAAKGSLK

-623 ALRKHGNNKTAAAKT
+623 ALREHGNNKTAAAKT

>member
-1 MSSLRLEVA
+1 MSSLRIEVA
-10 SGASA
+10 SGGSA

-23 DIVRIGRGAS
+23 DSVHIGRAPS
-33 NDLVLSDTLVSS
+33 NDLVLSDALVSS
-45 EHARIVGSVDGFVLE
+45 EHARIVSSVDGFVLE
-60 DLGSTNGTWLLR
+60 DLSSTNGTWLLR
-72 VGELHALAEGRRAI
+72 GAELHALGEGRRAM
-86 ALSPGDRLLLAPGDR
+86 ALSPGDRVR
-101 LLLGGPEAEGIELR
+101 LGGPDAEGVELR

-126 IALLRPLSELRKNA
+126 IALLRPLSELAKSV

-154 ALREVVSHEGMS
+154 ALREVVSHEGLS

-186 TVVLRQDVESGQSGK
+186 TVVLRQEDSEATEARK
-201 SVGFVPLVTR
+201 AVGFVPVVTR
-211 VRGPSGPCAPG
+211 VRGPLGPRAPE
-222 AAVRVTRSIVRK
+222 AAVRVTRSVVRK

-266 GVPLWKDEA
+266 GIPLWKDDA

-282 DNRDAPAMFEVR
+282 DNRDAPAMFEAR

-314 LIQRLSLARA
+314 LIQRLRLTRA
-324 ELKKENQY
+324 ELRKENQY

-337 RARTGDVQ
+337 RARTAEVQ
-345 IIGESKAMAEL
+345 IIGESRAMAEL

-377 TGKELIASLVH
+377 VGKELIASSVH
-388 YRSKRKEKLFVA
+388 YRSKRKDKLFVA

-419 RGAFTGA
+419 RGAFTCA

-465 EIRPLGATVS
+465 EIRPIGATQS

-490 ELEVKAGRFREDLY
+490 EAEVKAGRFREDLY

-516 LRERRDDIAKLAVF
+516 LRERRDDIAPLARF

-539 SKSVPGFAQE
+539 GKSVPGFAQE

-563 RELQNEVQRLVIQ
+563 RELENEVQRLVIQ
-576 ADEGAFLSPELLS
+576 ADEGSFLTPELLS

-595 ETVLLGAGAAKGSLK
+595 ETVLLSANAAKGSLK

-623 ALRKHGNNKTAAAKT
+623 ALREHGNNKTAAAKT

>member
-23 DIVRIGRGAS
+23 DIVRIGRASS
-33 NDLVLSDTLVSS
+33 NDLILSDALISS
-45 EHARIVGSVDGFVLE
+45 EHARIVSSVDGFVLE

-72 VGELHALAEGRRAI
+72 AGEQHALGEGRRAS
-86 ALSPGDRLLLAPGDR
+86 ALAPGDR
-101 LLLGGPEAEGIELR
+101 LLLGGPEAEGVELR

-126 IALLRPLSELRKNA
+126 IALMRPLSELGKGA
-140 PLAAGDDRL
+140 PFSAGDDRL

-154 ALREVVSHEGMS
+154 ALREVVSHEGVS

-186 TVVLRQDVESGQSGK
+186 TVVLRQDADRGTSGK
-201 SVGFVPLVTR
+201 SVGFVPVVTR
-211 VRGPSGPCAPG
+211 VRGPSGPRAPD
-222 AAVRVTRSIVRK
+222 APVRVTRSVVRK

-266 GVPLWKDEA
+266 GVPLWKDDE

-282 DNRDAPAMFEVR
+282 DNRDAPAMFEAR

-299 GVLAVSASLAIANAE
+299 GVLSVSASLAIANAE

-337 RARTGDVQ
+337 RARAGDVQ

-377 TGKELIASLVH
+377 TGKELIASSVH
-388 YRSKRKEKLFVA
+388 YRSKRKDKLFVA

-465 EIRPLGATVS
+465 EIRPIGATQS

-490 ELEVKAGRFREDLY
+490 ETEVKAGRFREDLY

-516 LRERRDDIAKLAVF
+516 LRERRDDIAPLAVF

-539 SKSVPGFAQE
+539 GKSVPGFAQE

-563 RELQNEVQRLVIQ
+563 RELENEVQRLVIQ
-576 ADEGAFLSPELLS
+576 ADEGAFLTPELLS
-589 PRVRQI
+589 SRVRQI
-595 ETVLLGAGAAKGSLK
+595 ESVLLSAGAAKGSLK

-623 ALRKHGNNKTAAAKT
+623 ALREHGNNKTAAAKT

>member
-15 GRVFDAEL
+15 GRIFEAEL
-23 DIVRIGRGAS
+23 DVVRIGRAAA
-33 NDLVLSDTLVSS
+33 NDLILSDPLVSS
-45 EHARIVGSVDGFVLE
+45 EHARIVSSADGFVLE

-72 VGELHALAEGRRAI
+72 AGEQHALGEGRRAM
-86 ALSPGDRLLLAPGDR
+86 ALLPGDRLT
-101 LLLGGPEAEGIELR
+101 LGGPESEGIELH
-115 VDFAPDTDTLE
+115 VDFALDAERLE
-126 IALLRPLSELRKNA
+126 IALLRPLSELGKSA
-140 PLAAGDDRL
+140 PLAEASDRL

-154 ALREVVSHEGMS
+154 ALREVVSHEGFS

-186 TVVLRQDVESGQSGK
+186 TVVMRQEGESDAGGSGK
-201 SVGFVPLVTR
+201 SVGFVPVVTR
-211 VRGPSGPCAPG
+211 VRGPSGPRAPE

-266 GVPLWKDEA
+266 GVPLWKDDA

-282 DNRDAPAMFEVR
+282 DNRDAPAMFEAR

-314 LIQRLSLARA
+314 LIRRLSLARA

-337 RARTGDVQ
+337 RARTGEVQ
-345 IIGESKAMAEL
+345 IVGQSKAMGAL
-356 LRQLDKVVD
+356 LGQLDKVVD

-377 TGKELIASLVH
+377 TGKELIASSVH
-388 YRSKRKEKLFVA
+388 YRSKRKDKLFVA

-426 TDEKKGLFEIADGG
+426 TEEKKGLFEIADGG

-465 EIRPLGATVS
+465 EIRPIGATQS

-490 ELEVKAGRFREDLY
+490 EQEVKAGRFREDLY

-516 LRERRDDIAKLAVF
+516 LRERRDDIAPLAVF
-530 FLDRYTREM
+530 FLERYTREM
-539 SKSVPGFAQE
+539 GKAVPGFAQE

-563 RELQNEVQRLVIQ
+563 RELENEVQRLVIQ
-576 ADEGAFLSPELLS
+576 ADDGAFITPELLS

-595 ETVLLGAGAAKGSLK
+595 ESVLLSAGAAKGSLK

-623 ALRKHGNNKTAAAKT
+623 ALREHGNNKTAAAKT

>member
-1 MSSLRLEVA
+1 MSSLRLEVRA
-10 SGASA
+10 GKNA

-23 DIVRIGRGAS
+23 DVVRIGRGPS
-33 NDLVLSDTLVSS
+33 NDLVLEDDLVST
-45 EHARIVGSVDGFVLE
+45 EHARIVSSVGYVLE
-60 DLGSTNGTWLLR
+60 DLGSTNGTWLYR
-72 VGELHALAEGRRAI
+72 ANEQHALAEGQRAI
-86 ALSPGDRLLLAPGDR
+86 TLCAGDRIS
-101 LLLGGPEAEGIELR
+101 LGGVLNEGTELL
-115 VDFAPDTDTLE
+115 VELTPDDDSLQV
-126 IALLRPLSELRKNA
+126 ALVRPLSELSNPA
-140 PLAAGDDRL
+140 LSLSASDDRL
-149 QLLVQ
+149 RSLLE
-154 ALREVVSHEGMS
+154 ALRDVVSHEGVS
-166 DVVSGIADAA
+166 DVACGIADAA
-176 LLLVPRATHA
+176 LKLVPRATHA
-186 TVVLRQDVESGQSGK
+186 TVVLRQDSEPGGK
-201 SVGFVPLVTR
+201 ALSFVPVVTR
-211 VRGPSGPCAPG
+211 VRGPSGPRAPEG
-222 AAVRVTRSIVRK
+222 AVRLTRSVVRK
-234 VISERAAVLAAD
+234 VIAERAAVLAAD

-266 GVPLWKDEA
+266 GVPLWKDEQ
-275 ILGVLQL
+275 IFGVLQL
-282 DNRDAPAMFEVR
+282 DNRDAPAMFEAR

-299 GVLAVSASLAIANAE
+299 GALAVSASLAIANAE
-314 LIQRLSLARA
+314 LIQSLSLARA

-337 RARTGDVQ
+337 RARSGEVQ
-345 IIGESKAMAEL
+345 IIGESRAMTEL

-377 TGKELIASLVH
+377 TGKELIASSVH
-388 YRSKRKEKLFVA
+388 YRSKRKDKLFVA

-449 LPLSLQ
+449 MPLALQ

-465 EIRPLGATVS
+465 EIRPIGSTQS
-475 KQVNVRIVAATNKNL
+475 KQVNVRIVAATNRNL
-490 ELEVKAGRFREDLY
+490 EAEVKAGRFREDLY

-516 LRERRDDIAKLAVF
+516 LRERRDDIAPLARF
-530 FLDRYTREM
+530 FLSRYTREM
-539 SKSVPGFAQE
+539 GKAVLGFAQE

-563 RELQNEVQRLVIQ
+563 RELENEVQRLVIQ
-576 ADEGAFLSPELLS
+576 ADDDSFLTPELLS

-595 ETVLLGAGAAKGSLK
+595 ESVLLSAGAAKGSLK

-623 ALRKHGNNKTAAAKT
+623 ALREHGNNKTAAAKT

-647 KKLKQLGVG
+647 KKLKQLGIG

>member
-10 SGASA
+10 SGANA
-15 GRVFDAEL
+15 GRVFDTEL
-23 DIVRIGRGAS
+23 DVVRVGRGPD
-33 NDLVLSDTLVSS
+33 NDLVLGDRLVSA
-45 EHARIVGSVDGFVLE
+45 EHARIVSSVDGFVIE
-60 DLGSTNGTWLLR
+60 DLGSTNGTWVLR
-72 VGELHALAEGRRAI
+72 GNEQHVLGEGRRAF
-86 ALSPGDRLLLAPGDR
+86 ALLPGDRV
-101 LLLGGPEAEGIELR
+101 LLGGVEGEGSELR
-115 VDFAPDTDTLE
+115 VAFSLETDTLQV
-126 IALLRPLSELRKNA
+126 ALLRPLSELA
-140 PLAAGDDRL
+140 AGATLGAGDDRL

-154 ALREVVSHEGMS
+154 ALREVVSHEGVS

-186 TVVLRQDVESGQSGK
+186 TVVLRKDAENEHAGHA
-201 SVGFVPLVTR
+201 VGFVPVVTR
-211 VRGPSGPCAPG
+211 VRGPAGPRAPETP
-222 AAVRVTRSIVRK
+222 VRVTRSIVRK
-234 VISERAAVLAAD
+234 VIAERAAVLAAD

-266 GVPLWKDEA
+266 GVPLWKEEE

-282 DNRDAPAMFEVR
+282 DNRDAPAMFEAR

-299 GVLAVSASLAIANAE
+299 GALAVSASLAIANAE

-337 RARTGDVQ
+337 RARSGEVQ
-345 IIGESKAMAEL
+345 IIGESKAMSEL

-377 TGKELIASLVH
+377 TGKELIASSVH
-388 YRSKRKEKLFVA
+388 YRSKRKDKLFVA

-449 LPLSLQ
+449 MPLALQ
-455 AKLLRALQEG
+455 AKVLRALQEG
-465 EIRPLGATVS
+465 EIRPVGATQS
-475 KQVNVRIVAATNKNL
+475 KQVNVRIVAATNRNL
-490 ELEVKAGRFREDLY
+490 EAEVKAGRFREDLY

-516 LRERRDDIAKLAVF
+516 LRERRDDIAPLAKF
-530 FLDRYTREM
+530 FLARYTVEM
-539 SKSVPGFAQE
+539 GKSVPGFAQE
-549 TLEILS
+549 TLEIMT

-563 RELQNEVQRLVIQ
+563 RELENEVQRLVIQ
-576 ADEGAFLSPELLS
+576 ADDGSYLTPELLS

-595 ETVLLGAGAAKGSLK
+595 ESVLLSAGAAKGSLR

-623 ALRKHGNNKTAAAKT
+623 ALREHGNNKTAAAKT

-647 KKLKQLGVG
+647 KKLKQLGIA